1 MESSITLT
9 VDGMTCGNCARKVTD
24 ALRKVEGVATVQVD
38 VPGNTATITLS
49 TGTSPSPQTLINAV
63 VEAGFGAKPV
73 GANRAARFAI
83 GSWEFN
89 VTVGLVALVPMMA
102 AEWVFG
108 LGTNPT
114 YHWVAFVLALLV
126 QGTAG
131 WQFYKGAWRGL
142 KQGKSDMDTLV
153 SLGSSAAFAF
163 SVWGLFSGQTMHLY
177 FMDAAAIVTL
187 VSLGHLME
195 SRASANAEKSLHAL
209 LKLAPQ
215 TARRK
220 KLNGTEEEVPVS
232 ALHPG
237 DLVVLRPGD
246 RIAVDGTVAGGDSS
260 VDESML
266 TGESLPVEK
275 SIGQPLYGGTL
286 NQSARLLMR
295 VTAVGEKSAL
305 ARIIQLV
312 REAQQSRASIQR
324 LGDQVSN
331 VFVPIVVVIAVATAL
346 WWGLAPASAQAVN
359 TVLGGWL
366 WHSMGPTSG
375 WAAAIYHAAA
385 VLIIACPCA
394 MGLATPIA
402 IMAGTN
408 AAARRGILVRDGAA
422 LEKSGLI
429 NTVLFDKTGTLTLG
443 KPSLLATEF
452 MPPKGVEV
460 ETLRAIASTM
470 ASRSTHPLSQPLI
483 DPKLKEIE
491 ISGGGEVR
499 GSGLTG
505 DWHNLGA
512 THAVRLGSIRWA
524 VAVPLS
530 EPAQAFIDY
539 WTARAA
545 SVVALSVD
553 GRAAGLFILR
563 DDAKPGAAATVA
575 LLIKEGYDVH
585 MVTGD
590 QEQTARAVGAQLGIP
605 QNFVRAGT
613 RPDEKSALVRELQ
626 ESGQRVAFVGDGI
639 NDAPA
644 LEQAD
649 LGIAILKASDV
660 ARESADLILLN
671 SDIETIPV
679 ALNLAR
685 ASLRTIK
692 QNLFW
697 AFFYNA
703 VGVPLAACGLMSPML
718 GAAAMGLSDL
728 LVVGNSLLLFRM
740 GTVKKAQVLASN
752 AETCTLKQT

>member
-1 MESSITLT
+1 MGDGVINLS

-24 ALRKVEGVATVQVD
+24 ALRKVDGVVSVQVD
-38 VPGNTATITLS
+38 VPGHLATVTLS
-49 TGTSPSPQTLINAV
+49 SGGTSSAQTLINAV
-63 VEAGFGAKPV
+63 VQAGYDAKPAMAKPV
-73 GANRAARFAI
+73 SRFAI

-89 VTVGLVALVPMMA
+89 VSVGLFALLPMVV

-108 LGTNPT
+108 LGMNHT
-114 YHWVAFVLALLV
+114 YHWLAFVLAVLV
-126 QGTAG
+126 QSTAG
-131 WQFYKGAWRGL
+131 WQFYRGAWRGL
-142 KQGKSDMDTLV
+142 KQGNFDMDTLV
-153 SLGSSAAFAF
+153 SLGSSAAFGF
-163 SVWGLFSGQTMHLY
+163 SVWGLFTGQVMHLY

-195 SRASANAEKSLHAL
+195 ARASSRAEKSLHAL
-209 LKLAPQ
+209 LQLAPQ
-215 TARRK
+215 TARLKR
-220 KLNGTEEEVPVS
+220 LNGTEEEIPVS
-232 ALHPG
+232 ELRPG

-246 RIAVDGTVAGGDSS
+246 RIAVDGTVVGGESS

-266 TGESLPVEK
+266 TGESMPVEK
-275 SIGQPLYGGTL
+275 TSGQPVYGGTI

-295 VTAVGEKSAL
+295 VTVVGEKSAL

-312 REAQQSRASIQR
+312 REAQQSRASLQR
-324 LGDQVSN
+324 LGDRVSN
-331 VFVPIVVVIAVATAL
+331 VFVPIVVAIAVGTLL

-359 TVLGGWL
+359 SVLGRWL
-366 WHSMGPTSG
+366 WHSMGPNSG

-429 NTVLFDKTGTLTLG
+429 TTVLFDKTGTLTRG
-443 KPSLLATEF
+443 KPSLMATEL
-452 MPPKGVEV
+452 MLPPGLDEI
-460 ETLRAIASTM
+460 TIRSIASTL
-470 ASRSTHPLSQPLI
+470 AGRSTHPLSQPLV
-483 DPKLKEIE
+483 DSTLKEVE
-491 ISGGGEVR
+491 VTGGEEVR
-499 GSGLTG
+499 GAGLVG
-505 DWHNLGA
+505 SWVGSGA
-512 THAVRLGSIRWA
+512 TCAVRLGSVRWA
-524 VAVPLS
+524 VAKPLP
-530 EPAQAFIDY
+530 ETAQAFIDF

-545 SVVALSVD
+545 SVVALSLD
-553 GRAAGLFILR
+553 GSAAALFALR
-563 DDAKPGAAATVA
+563 DDVKPGAAGAVA
-575 LLIKEGYDVH
+575 VLTKAGYDVH

-590 QEQTARAVGAQLGIP
+590 QEETARAIAAQLGIP
-605 QNFVRAGT
+605 LNFVRAGT
-613 RPDEKSALVRELQ
+613 RPEEKAALVRELQ
-626 ESGQRVAFVGDGI
+626 ANGQRVAFVGDGI

-660 ARESADLILLN
+660 AREAADLILLN

-679 ALNLAR
+679 ALDLAR

-728 LVVGNSLLLFRM
+728 LVVGNSLLLFRR
-740 GTVKKAQVLASN
+740 GSSK
-752 AETCTLKQT
+752 

>member
-1 MESSITLT
+1 MGDSLITLS

-24 ALRKVEGVATVQVD
+24 ALRKVGGVVSVQVD
-38 VPGNTATITLS
+38 VPGHAATISLTAGGAS
-49 TGTSPSPQTLINAV
+49 TSQTLIDAV
-63 VEAGFGAKPV
+63 VQAGYGAKLAV
-73 GANRAARFAI
+73 AKQSSKFAI

-89 VTVGLVALVPMMA
+89 VTVGVVALLPMIL

-108 LGTNPT
+108 LGMNHT
-114 YHWVAFVLALLV
+114 YHWVAFGLALVV
-126 QGTAG
+126 QATAG
-131 WQFYKGAWRGL
+131 WQFYRGAWRGL
-142 KQGKSDMDTLV
+142 KHGNFDMDTLV

-163 SVWGLFSGQTMHLY
+163 SVWGLFSGQSMHLY

-195 SRASANAEKSLHAL
+195 ARASSRAEKSLHAL
-209 LKLAPQ
+209 LQLAPQ

-232 ALHPG
+232 ALRPG
-237 DLVVLRPGD
+237 DLVVVRPGD
-246 RIAVDGTVAGGDSS
+246 RIAVDGTVVGGDSS

-266 TGESLPVEK
+266 TGESMPVEK
-275 SIGQPLYGGTL
+275 SIGQALYGGTI

-295 VTAVGEKSAL
+295 VTVVGEKSAL

-312 REAQQSRASIQR
+312 REAQQSRASLQR
-324 LGDQVSN
+324 LGDRVSN
-331 VFVPIVVVIAVATAL
+331 VFVPIVVAIAVGTLL
-346 WWGLAPASAQAVN
+346 WWGLAPASAQEVN
-359 TVLGGWL
+359 SVLGGWL
-366 WHSMGPTSG
+366 WHTMGPNSG
-375 WAAAIYHAAA
+375 WAAAIYHSAA

-429 NTVLFDKTGTLTLG
+429 TTVLFDKTGTLTRG
-443 KPSLLATEF
+443 KPSLMATEL
-452 MPPKGVEV
+452 MLPAGLDEI
-460 ETLRAIASTM
+460 TIRSIASTL
-470 ASRSTHPLSQPLI
+470 AGRSTHPLSQPLV
-483 DPKLKEIE
+483 DSALKDVEVT
-491 ISGGGEVR
+491 GGEEVR
-499 GSGLTG
+499 GAGLMGNWLRSGS
-505 DWHNLGA
+505 
-512 THAVRLGSIRWA
+512 THALRLGSVRWA
-524 VAVPLS
+524 VTEPLAES
-530 EPAQAFIDY
+530 AQAFIDY

-545 SVVALSVD
+545 SIVALSLNGV
-553 GRAAGLFILR
+553 GAALFALR
-563 DDAKPGAAATVA
+563 DDVKPGAAAAVA
-575 LLIKEGYDVH
+575 VLTKAGYDVH

-590 QEQTARAVGAQLGIP
+590 QQETARAIAAQLGIP
-605 QNFVRAGT
+605 LNFVRAGT
-613 RPDEKSALVRELQ
+613 RPDEKAALVRELQ
-626 ESGQRVAFVGDGI
+626 AGGQRVAFVGDGI

-660 ARESADLILLN
+660 AREAADLILLN

-679 ALNLAR
+679 ALDLAR

-728 LVVGNSLLLFRM
+728 LVVGNSLLLFRR
-740 GTVKKAQVLASN
+740 GSSK
-752 AETCTLKQT
+752 